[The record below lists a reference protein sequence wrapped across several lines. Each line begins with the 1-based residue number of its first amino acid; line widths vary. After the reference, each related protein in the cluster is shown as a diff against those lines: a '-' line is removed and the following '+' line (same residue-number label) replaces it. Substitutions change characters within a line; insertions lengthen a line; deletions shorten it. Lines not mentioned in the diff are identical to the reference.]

1 MALSLKTI
9 AQAPVNL
16 ADLFTKCSELSKLED
31 KEIDKIVGT
40 IVPVLSWLNA
50 PVALHPG
57 SLGGT
62 FREVKEASL
71 QSGAMV
77 VMTDELGKSYSRAL
91 AKFSVEDCLAILQDC
106 FPELQRLVA
115 DKRRAGQFKP
125 ELSVRMK
132 LGGSRFILDMR
143 SHRLIVS
150 NSGSECRSLS
160 VSGSYAGGK
169 TKTLGP
175 VDLVRG
181 RQAELNF
188 GVFKKIH
195 LLSHIDFRIECKDAD
210 GLELRAAESIRI
222 DGEEWQK
229 VALAKA

>member
-1 MALSLKTI
+1 LALSLKTI

-31 KEIDKIVGT
+31 EEIDKIVGT

-62 FREVKEASL
+62 FLEVKEASL

-77 VMTDELGKSYSRAL
+77 VMTDELGNSYSRAL
-91 AKFSVEDCLAILQDC
+91 SKFSVEDCLAILQDC

-115 DKRRAGQFKP
+115 DKRRAGQLKP

-160 VSGSYAGGK
+160 VSGSYGGR

-181 RQAELNF
+181 HQVELNL
-188 GVFKKIH
+188 GVFKEIH
-195 LLSHIDFRIECKDAD
+195 LLSHIDFRFECKDAD
-210 GLELRAAESIRI
+210 GLELRAAESISI